1 MALDGQIIP
10 FPARNIFETSRLV
23 FASVISA
30 LAKHRNVCI
39 PDDGVELLANQ
50 AVGLMERSDHDRL
63 QQQEPDALARA
74 AGLTA
79 QLIEAW
85 WVAQVRSLMIQ
96 AISEHFQI
104 GNAESVADAIKAQ
117 VTDWFSYTENGRWPD
132 PAEVAATMLVQQQ
145 SIELSAVDDEGLAIF
160 VWGRFRR
167 VEAAREVSPLGWIM
181 ISELHRPPED
191 GPALIRHY
199 TNEAGVMV
207 RVTEY
212 RWQGKVHRPSCDGP
226 ALLETDEDGQ
236 ILRECYV
243 EHGEPVC
250 DLSGNDPLTI

>member
-1 MALDGQIIP
+1 
-10 FPARNIFETSRLV
+10 
-23 FASVISA
+23 
-30 LAKHRNVCI
+30 
-39 PDDGVELLANQ
+39 VELLANQ
-50 AVGLMERSDHDRL
+50 AVGLMERSEHCGL
-63 QQQEPDALARA
+63 QQQEPGALARA
-74 AGLTA
+74 AGLAA

-117 VTDWFSYTENGRWPD
+117 VTGWSLYTENGRWPD
-132 PAEVAATMLVQQQ
+132 PAEVAATLLVQQKCIQ
-145 SIELSAVDDEGLAIF
+145 IAGMNEDGGSIVM
-160 VWGRFRR
+160 WGRFRR

-212 RWQGKVHRPSCDGP
+212 HWQGKVHRPSCDGP
-226 ALLETDEDGQ
+226 ALLETDADGQ
-236 ILRECYV
+236 NLRECHV
-243 EHGEPVC
+243 EHGEPVG
-250 DLSGNDPLTI
+250 DPSGNDPLTI